1 MSDFRMFGTLG
12 SALAAQTVRLNT
24 VASNLANADQAAGSP
39 EAAYRARVPMFAA
52 VLDEAQRD
60 GSTVGVQVKGVAVS
74 DEPPRAEYQPGH
86 PLADAQGYVYYSNVR
101 PVEQMADMISAS
113 RSYESAAQALG
124 TVQELIQR
132 TLRLG
137 EGA

>member
-39 EAAYRARVPMFAA
+39 EPVFAA

-74 DEPPRAEYQPGH
+74 EALPRAEYQPGH

-113 RSYESAAQALG
+113 RSYEGAAQALV

>member
-1 MSDFRMFGTLG
+1 MSDFRMFNTLG

-39 EAAYRARVPMFAA
+39 EAAYRARVPVFAA
-52 VLDEAQRD
+52 VLDQARD
-60 GSTVGVQVKGVAVS
+60 DGASVGVQVREVAVS
-74 DEPPRAEYQPGH
+74 QDPPRAEYQPGH

-137 EGA
+137 DGA

>member
-39 EAAYRARVPMFAA
+39 EAAYRARVPVFAA

-74 DEPPRAEYQPGH
+74 EALPRAEYQPGH

-113 RSYESAAQALG
+113 RSYEGAAQALV

>member
-1 MSDFRMFGTLG
+1 MSDFRMFNTLG

-24 VASNLANADQAAGSP
+24 VASNLANADQPAGSP
-39 EAAYRARVPMFAA
+39 EAAYRARVPVFAA
-52 VLDEAQRD
+52 VLDQARRD
-60 GSTVGVQVKGVAVS
+60 GAAVGVQVKDVAVS
-74 DEPPRAEYQPGH
+74 QAPPRAEYQPGH

-113 RSYESAAQALG
+113 RTYESAAQALG

-137 EGA
+137 DNA

>member
-1 MSDFRMFGTLG
+1 M
-12 SALAAQTVRLNT
+12 
-24 VASNLANADQAAGSP
+24 ASNLANADQAAGSP

>member
-1 MSDFRMFGTLG
+1 
-12 SALAAQTVRLNT
+12 
-24 VASNLANADQAAGSP
+24 
-39 EAAYRARVPMFAA
+39 MFAA
-52 VLDEAQRD
+52 VLDQARD
-60 GSTVGVQVKGVAVS
+60 DGASVGVQVREVAVS
-74 DEPPRAEYQPGH
+74 QDPPRAEYQPGH

-137 EGA
+137 DGA